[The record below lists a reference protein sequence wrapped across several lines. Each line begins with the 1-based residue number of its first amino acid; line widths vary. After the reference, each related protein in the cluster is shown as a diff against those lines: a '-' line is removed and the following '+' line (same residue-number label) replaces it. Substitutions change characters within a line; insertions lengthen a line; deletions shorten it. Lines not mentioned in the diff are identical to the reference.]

1 MAFAALA
8 MWSGGW
14 GLSVSSAPWEDA
26 SGASFAVDAGGG
38 YDRDGG
44 LEVVH
49 RRLVFEPASA
59 KLADAD
65 PAWHGASLRQ
75 PGHFSSAQDL
85 ASLGGLRLCGS
96 QSLQAMVLLRI

>member
-8 MWSGGW
+8 LWSGGW
-14 GLSVSSAPWEDA
+14 GLSASSAPWEDA
-26 SGASFAVDAGGG
+26 SDASFVVDAGGG
-38 YDRDGG
+38 YDRDEG

-65 PAWHGASLRQ
+65 PVRHGALLR
-75 PGHFSSAQDL
+75 PPELFSSAQDL
-85 ASLGGLRLCGS
+85 ASRGGLRLCGS